1 MSNSVMSES
10 DRDCAKE
17 WVGFL
22 RAALEME
29 SGKGTSESKSKYKK
43 QASTE
48 EVF

>member
-1 MSNSVMSES
+1 MSES

-17 WVGFL
+17 WLGFL

-29 SGKGTSESKSKYKK
+29 SGKGTSELRSEYKK
-43 QASTE
+43 QASTD